1 MATFRPD
8 WESQPHLQNVRAGF
22 AQAPPAAQPQNP
34 LLSPMEQTQ
43 PHDWRKRWEECKPD
57 WQQEQAPAWSAV
69 PDTTAQPELSN
80 VNAEPTGHHFD
91 TGFPMMNAVIGQL
104 QRIENAQ
111 QLEKGSVVQVLQNS
125 CRLYDYLQAMREDI
139 RVGHKHTKDAKAEL
153 SDLKAGLVD
162 VQAQL
167 ADLKAKLLDNK
178 ADMVKLQEYVV
189 DQELP
194 ARVIKENI
202 DELRRNV
209 VNLSK
214 SVGMLCEEYSQD
226 AKDNTIYA
234 EEQQATLKPDPPA
247 HSGAS
252 ASGSTSGPAPVS
264 SWTEQGGS
272 STGAETP
279 RNKWLGFLSLAL
291 ACE

>member
-80 VNAEPTGHHFD
+80 VNAELTGHHAAA
-91 TGFPMMNAVIGQL
+91 GFPMMNAVIGQL

-139 RVGHKHTKDAKAEL
+139 RVGQKHTKDAKAEL
-153 SDLKAGLVD
+153 SNLKAGLEDVKAQLVD
-162 VQAQL
+162 V
-167 ADLKAKLLDNK
+167 KVELLENK

-194 ARVIKENI
+194 AIVIKESI

-214 SVGMLCEEYSQD
+214 AVGMLCEQYSHSPEKESLHPEQLQEQDVRAGQEQVQD
-226 AKDNTIYA
+226 AKDSPIYV
-234 EEQQATLKPDPPA
+234 EEQQATLKLDPPA

-252 ASGSTSGPAPVS
+252 ASGGTSGPAPVS
-264 SWTEQGGS
+264 SWTE
-272 STGAETP
+272 
-279 RNKWLGFLSLAL
+279 
-291 ACE
+291 